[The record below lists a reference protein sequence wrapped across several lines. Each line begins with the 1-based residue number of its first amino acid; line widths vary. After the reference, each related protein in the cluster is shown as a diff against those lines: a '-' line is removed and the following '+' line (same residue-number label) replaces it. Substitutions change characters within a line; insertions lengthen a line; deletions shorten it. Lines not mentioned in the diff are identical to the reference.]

1 MNTTPTHQT
10 QTRAALPAWRVA
22 MRWLYLLLA
31 LLIAVGVVV
40 QVFFAGAAVL
50 ADPALWGAHRAFSG
64 VIAVAIL
71 ALLPIGL
78 FTGLPWRVQVGG
90 LGLYLLFE
98 LQYVFLHVMP
108 QLGLPLLRG
117 LHAVNALTLFGVALM
132 LVWHAWRSLRR
143 PTRLVTTPE

>member
-1 MNTTPTHQT
+1 MNTTPAHSTHA
-10 QTRAALPAWRVA
+10 RAALPAWRVA
-22 MRWLYLLLA
+22 LRWLYLLLA
-31 LLIAVGVVV
+31 LLIAAAVVV

-64 VIAVAIL
+64 VIAVTIL
-71 ALLPIGL
+71 LLLPIGL
-78 FTGLPWRVQVGG
+78 FTGLPWRVQALG

-117 LHAVNALTLFGVALM
+117 LHAVNALVLFGAALA
-132 LVWHAWRSLRR
+132 LARRVWQRR
-143 PTRLVTTPE
+143 G

>member
-1 MNTTPTHQT
+1 
-10 QTRAALPAWRVA
+10 

-64 VIAVAIL
+64 VIAVTIL
-71 ALLPIGL
+71 LLLPIGL
-78 FTGLPWRVQVGG
+78 FTGLPWRVQALGP
-90 LGLYLLFE
+90 GLYLLFE

-108 QLGLPLLRG
+108 QIGLPLLRG
-117 LHAVNALTLFGVALM
+117 LHAVNALALFGVALM
-132 LVWHAWRSLRR
+132 LARRVWQRRS
-143 PTRLVTTPE
+143 